1 MATTGGSSD
10 PRQERDVFRVG
21 GVSYLRIP
29 APDPVPLM
37 AFYRNVFGWE
47 IREGGGH
54 PAFTDGTGH
63 VIGHFRSDLA
73 VVGERGVLP
82 YVYVADLDAALQRV
96 IDHGGT
102 IDDQPYPEGN
112 LWVATARDPAGNFVG
127 LWQSGQR
134 T

>member
-1 MATTGGSSD
+1 
-10 PRQERDVFRVG
+10 
-21 GVSYLRIP
+21 
-29 APDPVPLM
+29 M
-37 AFYRNVFGWE
+37 AFYRDVFGWK
-47 IREGGGH
+47 IREDLSH

-63 VIGHFRSDLA
+63 VIGHFMSDLA
-73 VVGERGVLP
+73 VVGEGGVLP

-127 LWQSGQR
+127 LWQAGQR